1 MKKICKIMILS
12 FISLVIFQL
21 ISCEKLNEDYNKL
34 IYKNPIKIAV
44 VGDVSIGREVAEN
57 IFFATKMAA
66 DEINS
71 SGGLIVNGEER
82 EIELIFKNSGGNPV
96 TGNAVIN
103 ELIVEGV
110 SIIVGPTTSAVAV
123 EMAELCISNNILM
136 ITYSATI
143 PELSYLNDKNLIWR
157 TCPSDAF
164 SGTIMAKYSVDSLEI
179 KTGAILFRDDNFGH
193 SMANIIQEKFE
204 SLGGNIVAKSSYP
217 TEGIELDHYNYGNEI
232 NVLLGEE
239 PEIIFSIVFEEE
251 IGKITQDL
259 WSSSLYQE
267 TESKPYLFLT
277 EGGFPNELI
286 ANGQPDIL
294 KTIIG
299 ISSSITNTPN
309 YMTYENNYLSKYNFS
324 PVTYSEHAYDAIFSI
339 AYAIQKAQSITPED
353 IKQNLRLVTG
363 NENIKQE
370 TAIINVN
377 EFEKARVLLLSGF
390 EINYDGASGKINFDS
405 NGDPYSTFVIWG
417 LENNEYV
424 EFSYY
429 NL

>member
-1 MKKICKIMILS
+1 MRKICKILILS
-12 FISLVIFQL
+12 YISLIIFQL
-21 ISCEKLNEDYNKL
+21 TGCEKLTEDYN
-34 IYKNPIKIAV
+34 IPTYKSPIKIGV

-57 IFFATKMAA
+57 VFFATKMAA

-71 SGGLIVNGEER
+71 SGGLIINGEER
-82 EIELIFKNSGGNPV
+82 EIELIFKNSAGDPE
-96 TGNAVIN
+96 TGNEVVN
-103 ELIVEGV
+103 ELLKEGAN
-110 SIIVGPTTSAVAV
+110 IIVGPTTSTVAV
-123 EMAELCISNNILM
+123 EMAETCIANNVLM
-136 ITYSATI
+136 ITNSATI
-143 PELSYLNDKNLIWR
+143 PDLSYINDNNLIWR

-164 SGTIMAKYSVDSLEI
+164 SGKIMAMYSTDSLEF
-179 KTGAILFRDDNFGH
+179 KNGAILFRDDNFGH
-193 SMANIIQEKFE
+193 SMTQIIQEKFE
-204 SLGGNIVAKSSYP
+204 SLGGQIVAKSSYP
-217 TEGIELDHYNYGNEI
+217 TTGELDHYNYGDEI
-232 NVLLGEE
+232 NVLLEVE

-259 WSSSLYQE
+259 WSSSLYQDAE
-267 TESKPYLFLT
+267 IKPYLFLT

-294 KTIIG
+294 ETIIG

-309 YMTYENNYLSKYNFS
+309 YITYENNYLSKYNFS

-339 AYAIQKAQSITPED
+339 AYAIQKAQSISPED

-370 TAIINVN
+370 TTIINVN

>member
-1 MKKICKIMILS
+1 MMIL

-21 ISCEKLNEDYNKL
+21 IGCEKLNEDYNKL

-44 VGDVSIGREVAEN
+44 IGDVSIGREVAEN

-71 SGGLIVNGEER
+71 SGGLIINEEER
-82 EIELIFKNSGGNPV
+82 EIELIFKNSGGDPEIGIDV
-96 TGNAVIN
+96 VN
-103 ELIVEGV
+103 ELIDEGIN
-110 SIIVGPTTSAVAV
+110 IIVGPTTSAVAV
-123 EMAELCISNNILM
+123 EMSESCVANNILM

-143 PELSYLNDKNLIWR
+143 PKLSYMNDDDLIWR

-164 SGTIMAKYSVDSLEI
+164 SGTIMAKHSIDSMQL
-179 KTGAILFRDDNFGH
+179 KNGAIFFRDDNFGN
-193 SMANIIQEKFE
+193 SMANIIQNKFE
-204 SLGGNIVAKSSYP
+204 SLGGSILATSSYP
-217 TEGIELDHYNYGNEI
+217 AEETDLNNYNFGNELDI
-232 NVLLGEE
+232 LLQQK
-239 PEIIFSIVFEEE
+239 PQIIFAAVFEEE

-259 WSSSLYQE
+259 WASSLYQDM
-267 TESKPYLFLT
+267 ESKPFLFLT

-294 KTIIG
+294 ETIIG

-309 YMTYENNYLSKYNFS
+309 YITYENNYIAKYNFS
-324 PVTYSEHAYDAIFSI
+324 PVTYSEHAYDAIYSI
-339 AYAIQKAQSITPED
+339 AFAMQKAQSISPED

-363 NENIKQE
+363 SEDLRE
-370 TAIINVN
+370 ESAIINVN
-377 EFEKARVLLLSGF
+377 EFEKARVLLLTGF
-390 EINYDGASGKINFDS
+390 EINYEGASGKINFDI

-417 LENNEYV
+417 LVNKEYV